1 MKVLHA
7 HLVNE
12 IAQPVD
18 IDRNL
23 LVINR
28 SNPIFFDLNQVI
40 FTARKLLSTMKVVPM
55 SNDTEFKEVF
65 NGWYFGGGLV
75 VLLALPLMHI
85 LAGWYVFFFSN

>member
-1 MKVLHA
+1 MLHT

-12 IAQPVD
+12 IVQLVD

-23 LVINR
+23 LVINT
-28 SNPIFFDLNQVI
+28 SNPVFFDLNQVI
-40 FTARKLLSTMKVVPM
+40 FTALKLLSTMKVVPM

-65 NGWYFGGGLV
+65 NGWYFLGVLG